1 MSYVYN
7 ILKLTCLSAANVL
20 LPDDELLDNIIAHDK
35 ENRCVS
41 GAAAGTLTEQAQ
53 YVSF

>member
-1 MSYVYN
+1 MSSVYN

-20 LPDDELLDNIIAHDK
+20 RPDDELLDNIIAHDK
-35 ENRCVS
+35 ENRET
-41 GAAAGTLTEQAQ
+41 AAGKLTDKTQ